1 MRRIGRA
8 VVYVVV
14 GVLVVIVMIASVS
27 VNGP

>member
-1 MRRIGRA
+1 MNRVSRA
-8 VVYVVV
+8 VLYVVV

>member
-1 MRRIGRA
+1 MNRFARA
-8 VVYVVV
+8 VAYVVV